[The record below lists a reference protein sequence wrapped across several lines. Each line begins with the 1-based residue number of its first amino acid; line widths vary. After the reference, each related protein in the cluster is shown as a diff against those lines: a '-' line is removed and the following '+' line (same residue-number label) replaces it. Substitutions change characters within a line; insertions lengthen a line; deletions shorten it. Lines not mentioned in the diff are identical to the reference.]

1 MKNRKIVFLRHG
13 ESQWNLENRFT
24 GWTDV
29 NLTRKGR
36 SEAKLSGEKLRNGGF
51 SFNLVYTSVLKR
63 ARETMKICLS
73 NMGLSDITIVNDWR
87 LNERHYGALQGLNKA
102 ETAQKYGKEQ
112 VLIWRRSYTT
122 SPPKLDIHDSRHPRF
137 EKKYNN
143 LKLKQLP
150 TSESLKD
157 TTNRVLPLWNKVI
170 SPKINFGKLI
180 LIVAHGNSIR
190 ALIKHIDKISD
201 EKIIDINIP
210 TGIPLIYEFDNE
222 LNAIKNYYLQ

>member
-29 NLTRKGR
+29 NLTSKGQ
-36 SEAKLSGEKLRNGGF
+36 SEARLSGEKLKNEGF

-63 ARETMKICLS
+63 AEETMKICLT
-73 NMGLSDITIVNDWR
+73 NMQLSDITIIKDWR
-87 LNERHYGALQGLNKA
+87 LNERHYGALQGFNKA
-102 ETAQKYGKEQ
+102 KTAQKYGKKQ
-112 VLIWRRSYTT
+112 VLTWRRSYNT
-122 SPPKLDIHDSRHPRF
+122 SPPKLDFDDSRHPRF

-143 LKLKQLP
+143 LEPHQLP
-150 TSESLKD
+150 ISESLKD
-157 TTNRVLPLWNKVI
+157 TTNRVLPLWDEMIAPNI
-170 SPKINFGKLI
+170 HSGKNI

-201 EKIIDINIP
+201 EKIIEVNVP
-210 TGIPLIYEFDNE
+210 TGIPLVYEFDNE
-222 LNAIKNYYLQ
+222 LNTIKNYYLH

>member
-1 MKNRKIVFLRHG
+1 MRKAD
-13 ESQWNLENRFT
+13 T
-24 GWTDV
+24 T
-29 NLTRKGR
+29 
-36 SEAKLSGEKLRNGGF
+36 
-51 SFNLVYTSVLKR
+51 
-63 ARETMKICLS
+63 
-73 NMGLSDITIVNDWR
+73 
-87 LNERHYGALQGLNKA
+87 
-102 ETAQKYGKEQ
+102 QKYGKKQ
-112 VLIWRRSYTT
+112 VLIWRRSYVT

-143 LKLKQLP
+143 LKPQQLP

-157 TTNRVLPLWNKVI
+157 TTNRVLPLWNKII
-170 SPKINFGKLI
+170 SPNIDSGNLI

>member
-222 LNAIKNYYLQ
+222 LNAIKNYYLE

>member
-36 SEAKLSGEKLRNGGF
+36 SEAKLSGEKLKNGGF

-63 ARETMKICLS
+63 ARETMKICLR

-102 ETAQKYGKEQ
+102 DTTQKYGKKQ
-112 VLIWRRSYTT
+112 VLIWRRSYAI

-143 LKLKQLP
+143 LKPQQLP

-170 SPKINFGKLI
+170 SPNIDSGNLI

-201 EKIIDINIP
+201 ERIIDINIP

>member
-29 NLTRKGR
+29 NLTMKGR
-36 SEAKLSGEKLRNGGF
+36 SQAKLSGEKLKKGGF

-63 ARETMKICLS
+63 ARETMKICLR

-87 LNERHYGALQGLNKA
+87 LNERHYGALQGLSKA
-102 ETAQKYGKEQ
+102 DTTQKYGKKQ
-112 VLIWRRSYTT
+112 VLIWRRSYAT

-143 LKLKQLP
+143 LKPHQLP

-157 TTNRVLPLWNKVI
+157 TTNRVLPLWNKII
-170 SPKINFGKLI
+170 SPNIDSGNLI

>member
-36 SEAKLSGEKLRNGGF
+36 SEAKLSGEKLKNGGF

-63 ARETMKICLS
+63 ARETMKICLR

-102 ETAQKYGKEQ
+102 DTIQKYGKKQ
-112 VLIWRRSYTT
+112 VLIWRRSYAT

-143 LKLKQLP
+143 LKPQQLP
-150 TSESLKD
+150 TSEALKD
-157 TTNRVLPLWNKVI
+157 TTNRVLPLWNKII
-170 SPKINFGKLI
+170 SPNIDSGNLI

>member
-29 NLTRKGR
+29 NLTSKGQ
-36 SEAKLSGEKLRNGGF
+36 SEARLSGEKLKNEGF

-63 ARETMKICLS
+63 AEETMKICLT
-73 NMGLSDITIVNDWR
+73 NMQLSDITIIKDWR
-87 LNERHYGALQGLNKA
+87 LNERHYGTLQGLNKA
-102 ETAQKYGKEQ
+102 KTAQKYGKKQ
-112 VLIWRRSYTT
+112 VLTWRRSYNT
-122 SPPKLDIHDSRHPRF
+122 SPPKLDFDDSRHPRF

-143 LKLKQLP
+143 LEPHQLP
-150 TSESLKD
+150 ISESLKD
-157 TTNRVLPLWNKVI
+157 TTNRVLPLWDEMIAPNI
-170 SPKINFGKLI
+170 HSGENI

-201 EKIIDINIP
+201 EKIIEVNVP
-210 TGIPLIYEFDNE
+210 TGIPLVYEFDNE
-222 LNAIKNYYLQ
+222 LNTIKNYYLH

>member
-29 NLTRKGR
+29 DLTRKGQ
-36 SEAKLSGEKLRNGGF
+36 SEARLSGKKLKNEGF

-63 ARETMKICLS
+63 AEETMKICLT
-73 NMGLSDITIVNDWR
+73 NMQLSDITIIKDWR

-102 ETAQKYGKEQ
+102 KTAQKYGKKQ
-112 VLIWRRSYTT
+112 VLTWRRSYNT
-122 SPPKLDIHDSRHPRF
+122 SPPKLDFDDSRHPRF

-143 LKLKQLP
+143 LEPHQLP
-150 TSESLKD
+150 ISESLKD
-157 TTNRVLPLWNKVI
+157 TTNRVLPLWDEMIAPNI
-170 SPKINFGKLI
+170 HSGENI

-201 EKIIDINIP
+201 EKIIEVNVP
-210 TGIPLIYEFDNE
+210 TGIPLVYEFDNE
-222 LNAIKNYYLQ
+222 LNTIKNYYLH

>member
-13 ESQWNLENRFT
+13 ESQWNLEDRFT

-29 NLTRKGR
+29 NLTRNGR
-36 SEAKLSGEKLRNGGF
+36 TEAKLSGEKLKNRGF

-63 ARETMKICLS
+63 ARETMKICLR

-102 ETAQKYGKEQ
+102 DTIQKYGKKQ
-112 VLIWRRSYTT
+112 VLIWRRSYAT

-143 LKLKQLP
+143 LKPQQLP

-157 TTNRVLPLWNKVI
+157 TTNRVLPLWNKII
-170 SPKINFGKLI
+170 SPNIDSGNLI

>member
-29 NLTRKGR
+29 DLTRKGQ
-36 SEAKLSGEKLRNGGF
+36 SEARLSGKKLKNEGF

-63 ARETMKICLS
+63 AEETMKICLT
-73 NMGLSDITIVNDWR
+73 NMQLSDITIIKDWR
-87 LNERHYGALQGLNKA
+87 LNERHYGALQGLNK
-102 ETAQKYGKEQ
+102 EKTAQKYGGKQ
-112 VLIWRRSYTT
+112 VLTWRRSYNT
-122 SPPKLDIHDSRHPRF
+122 SPPKLDFDDSRHPRF

-143 LKLKQLP
+143 LEPHQLP
-150 TSESLKD
+150 ISESLKD
-157 TTNRVLPLWNKVI
+157 TTNRVLPLWDEMIAPNI
-170 SPKINFGKLI
+170 HSGKNI

-201 EKIIDINIP
+201 EKIIEVNVP
-210 TGIPLIYEFDNE
+210 TGIPLVYEFDNE
-222 LNAIKNYYLQ
+222 LNTIKNYYLH